1 MTSPRLMHET
11 GDSMLVHWD
20 TPEVWDGEEGGTV
33 VWDGAGGGRRVQDRG
48 HMYTH
53 G

>member
-1 MTSPRLMHET
+1 MTSPSLMHET
-11 GDSMLVHWD
+11 GDSKLVHGD
-20 TPEVWDGEEGGTV
+20 NPEVWDGEEGGKV
-33 VWDGAGGGRRVQDRG
+33 VWDGG